1 MKRLTKPFYLALGW
15 LCVGL
20 GIIGVILPILP
31 TTPFLIVA
39 VWAFSRSSPRIA
51 KLIRDNPTIGPF
63 IVDWETHGIIPA
75 RAKALAVVAMSFSFG
90 GMLFFTALPVFV
102 LAGLGATMLGVGAY
116 ILTRPSS
123 KP

>member
-1 MKRLTKPFYLALGW
+1 MKQLTKPFYLALGW

-51 KLIRDNPTIGPF
+51 KAIRDNPTIGPF
-63 IVDWETHGIIPA
+63 IVDWETHGIIPK
-75 RAKALAVVAMSFSFG
+75 RAKALAVAAMTFSFG
-90 GMLFFTALPVFV
+90 GMLFFTALPVIAI
-102 LAGLGATMLGVGAY
+102 AGLGAVMISVGAY